1 MCSGRRARA
10 PQVVYQGPSQ
20 AQIDAQ
26 NQQMEMARRHAE
38 EANQRMQSQ
47 LDQQIA
53 AANAESERARASLAE
68 QTTAMATEAAAVVAQ
83 AAPYATATTYAA
95 PAAGSALTTEPMKPM
110 KPKKKAAAGLTIAP
124 AGVTAAAG
132 AGLNIGT

>member
-1 MCSGRRARA
+1 MCAGRARA
-10 PQVVYQGPSQ
+10 PQIVYQGPSQ
-20 AQIDAQ
+20 TQIDAQ
-26 NQQMEMARRHAE
+26 NQQMEMARRQAE

-53 AANAESERARASLAE
+53 AANAETERVRASLAE

-83 AAPYATATTYAA
+83 AAPYATGTTYEA
-95 PAAGSALTTEPMKPM
+95 PAAGSALTTEPM

-124 AGVTAAAG
+124 AGVTAAPG

>member
-1 MCSGRRARA
+1 MCTGGSRSRA

-26 NQQMEMARRHAE
+26 NQQMEMARRQSE

-53 AANAESERARASLAE
+53 AANADADRARASLAE
-68 QTTAMATEAAAVVAQ
+68 QTAALAADAISAQ
-83 AAPYATATTYAA
+83 AGPYATATSQAA
-95 PAAGSALTTEPMKPM
+95 PPPGLALTTEPI
-110 KPKKKAAAGLTIAP
+110 KPKKKQAAGLAIAP
-124 AGVTAAAG
+124 VGAVTAAG